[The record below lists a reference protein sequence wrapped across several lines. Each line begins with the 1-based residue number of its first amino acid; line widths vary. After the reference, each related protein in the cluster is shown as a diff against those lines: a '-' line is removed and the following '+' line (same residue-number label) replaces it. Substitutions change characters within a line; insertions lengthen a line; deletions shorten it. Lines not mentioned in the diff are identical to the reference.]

1 MYKFREFLLIIF
13 GIFMLFVLIYGFAF
27 FDKGITGM
35 ASLELESIYEE
46 GQTLKGLLK
55 ISLREGELIP
65 SDSKVVFENAGQSYE
80 YDLNEVTSWKVTSG
94 NFYVEGA
101 NLSGNGEGFGIKGK
115 KIIYPKVYF
124 KLNIVSTEKSLGLDN
139 EEAIT
144 NETDSLETLEKKSEN
159 KSKIAKITGGVI
171 LSADGEISGEVFAD
185 NDFSYDLETGQSAEL
200 LSGSVKTDD
209 KNLDD
214 GEIHL
219 SIEGNKVIVSTN
231 YSETEEGFGE
241 EYLGKSVKVLSI
253 NLSDFGFKGEVGE
266 LKVSLIHNNEEI
278 ILLTTTLNAEI
289 SIPTNPEI
297 IPTIPKTNVNNFKD
311 TKEKSVVLSAE
322 EKDILVK
329 EFGNQSIKIT
339 NAEKTS
345 EDIVVR
351 FEIEDYWVEHHYD
364 PLTSNESLEL
374 KVEEDRIRFL
384 KDLANKFSEE
394 EINREKI

>member
-1 MYKFREFLLIIF
+1 MFKFREFLLIIF
-13 GIFMLFVLIYGFAF
+13 GIFTLLILIYGFAF

-46 GQTLKGLLK
+46 GQTLEGLLK

-80 YDLNEVTSWKVTSG
+80 YNLNEVISDKLTSG

-101 NLSGNGEGFGIKGK
+101 NLSGKGDGFGVKGK
-115 KIIYPKVYF
+115 KTIYPKVYF
-124 KLNIVSTEKSLGLDN
+124 KLNIFSVEKNLGLDS
-139 EEAIT
+139 EEPIANKT
-144 NETDSLETLEKKSEN
+144 NSSETPE
-159 KSKIAKITGGVI
+159 
-171 LSADGEISGEVFAD
+171 EISGEVFAD

-200 LSGSVKTDD
+200 LPESVKTDN
-209 KNLDD
+209 KNLEDS
-214 GEIHL
+214 EIHL
-219 SIEGNKVIVSTN
+219 IIEGDKVLVSTN

-241 EYLGKSVKVLSI
+241 DYLGESMKVLLI
-253 NLSDFGFKGEVGE
+253 NLSAFGFKGESGE

-278 ILLTTTLNAEI
+278 ILLTTTLNAGT
-289 SIPTNPEI
+289 SIPTIPEI
-297 IPTIPKTNVNNFKD
+297 IPTIPKTNVNNFED
-311 TKEKSVVLSAE
+311 TKEKSVVLSME

-394 EINREKI
+394 EINREKIGGLIRYYEI